1 MGAATTVRNAF
12 IGAEKP
18 MTLSEIATKTNLKA
32 SEISMA
38 LCHLRKNRYLSREL
52 IANAAGKGRK
62 NVWQYQYHAD
72 RTGA

>member
-1 MGAATTVRNAF
+1 MGAAKTVRNIFFEAT
-12 IGAEKP
+12 KP
-18 MTLSEIATKTNLKA
+18 LTLSEIVTLSNLKP

-62 NVWQYQYHAD
+62 NVWQYQYHDD
-72 RTGA
+72 RTGT